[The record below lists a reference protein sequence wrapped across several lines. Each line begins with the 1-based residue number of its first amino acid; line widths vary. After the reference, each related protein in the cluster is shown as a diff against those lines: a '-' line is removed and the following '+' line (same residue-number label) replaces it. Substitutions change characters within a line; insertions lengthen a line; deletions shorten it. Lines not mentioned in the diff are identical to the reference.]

1 MHNARDF
8 PAADLYPIFFSTRE
22 STPTSDLD
30 LVEKPARIAARR
42 APAQDD
48 SGIIAQMGA
57 DPHHRQRA

>member
-1 MHNARDF
+1 M
-8 PAADLYPIFFSTRE
+8 PAIFQQRTFIRFFSTRE
-22 STPTSDLD
+22 SAPTSDLD

-42 APAQDD
+42 ALAQDD